1 MLFSKNSSCSHYKD
15 FGLICRYEKV
25 KLLADLAGNALV
37 GVASVALEIHGV
49 VEARRA
55 QDRAVATREVRT
67 IDYRRR
73 ARAAVVTFAN
83 NRSVV
88 AEGDRHTL
96 VEHMQRTF
104 PQSSVA
110 VGLAVSHDSTLD
122 LIDLGETAVEHRRA
136 EDFASHTAGA
146 VGYDGLAFEVV
157 EFATVQFGD

>member
-1 MLFSKNSSCSHYKD
+1 M
-15 FGLICRYEKV
+15 ICRYEKV